1 MTECQNKAL
10 PSGSD
15 SINIMSLFFRR
26 EMSLCA
32 KGRMTHILSP
42 FCYLSFPLHL
52 ASLSQTQIVF
62 QAISESAKS
71 RIGTLCPSSSSGHP
85 SGVCDPC
92 AIVLAACLLAD
103 TSNNPEIWPP
113 SNLITAP
120 ATIDP
125 APEASP
131 LVTLPSR
138 ALFLFLPN
146 GFLFHLL
153 LLFVSHSLS
162 FLSLS
167 PVVSP
172 SFLSER
178 GDSVGTCSHSFLYSC
193 RWQPWAA
200 CDLQSRPVG

>member
-15 SINIMSLFFRR
+15 AINIMSPFWR

-42 FCYLSFPLHL
+42 FCHLSFPLHL
-52 ASLSQTQIVF
+52 ASLLHAQTVF
-62 QAISESAKS
+62 QAVSETAKS
-71 RIGTLCPSSSSGHP
+71 RIGPLCPSSSSGHP
-85 SGVCDPC
+85 LGLCDPC

-125 APEASP
+125 APRGF
-131 LVTLPSR
+131 PSGDTS
-138 ALFLFLPN
+138 LSLS
-146 GFLFHLL
+146 LL
-153 LLFVSHSLS
+153 THSLS
-162 FLSLS
+162 LSLS
-167 PVVSP
+167 ISP
-172 SFLSER
+172 HQLPFSLAVTLCLS
-178 GDSVGTCSHSFLYSC
+178 
-193 RWQPWAA
+193 
-200 CDLQSRPVG
+200 